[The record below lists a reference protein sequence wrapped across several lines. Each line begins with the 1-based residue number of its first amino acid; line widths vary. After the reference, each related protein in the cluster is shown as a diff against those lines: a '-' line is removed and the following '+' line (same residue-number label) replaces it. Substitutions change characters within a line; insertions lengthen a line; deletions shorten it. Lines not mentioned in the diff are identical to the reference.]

1 MEHSVVVRKG
11 GVLFVLNG
19 DSQSQGLILSQALG
33 TILHS

>member
-11 GVLFVLNG
+11 ALFVLNG

-33 TILHS
+33 RVLHS